1 MLGKALSGP
10 RRRYDSMNYTLLVT
24 LQLIYIVPSLLLY
37 LAQFCF
43 IALTKDPEF
52 STAFHYIFLA
62 RAPADMVQVAASLL
76 TFRFPV
82 AGWGAVLD
90 KPYIAKMGFVFSQ
103 YACLLELFA
112 QLSLSVNRFTAICFP
127 LRHNRW
133 WTLTRTL
140 KLFAICSLLAL
151 IPTAMRLPQEAGYIA
166 VQGKIVPYLIHE
178 EDQKTNSYVS
188 SCIYVFFGLF
198 CFVLNVFSLIK
209 HSQQRNLKLFDQ
221 QQALT
226 RRLQLNL
233 LVYSSS
239 FTLAIISMTVCQC
252 LLALDIFPLKTDGHA
267 LLIIVLTLSADY
279 FALSNPW
286 FVSKATY
293 WELFVYILEDCKGG
307 RLSSNR
313 EEKAMMLREQSHRT
327 ITNSSLLKPAFGRIP
342 QWTTS
347 TIGSL
352 ITSTTESFEI
362 TKRRLSPEIVKLL
375 YASGEQQEMQGTKNS
390 RSSSEGCAERR
401 KRRPQEKR
409 AEMLT
414 KAAMPVETSPTVRKN
429 DRFLEPRRNS

>member
-1 MLGKALSGP
+1 MSSVFEQNFSSPEPPMSAMNSGSA
-10 RRRYDSMNYTLLVT
+10 DNV
-24 LQLIYIVPSLLLY
+24 VPERN
-37 LAQFCF
+37 A
-43 IALTKDPEF
+43 DVDGN
-52 STAFHYIFLA
+52 
-62 RAPADMVQVAASLL
+62 APADMVQVAASLL

-286 FVSKATY
+286 LLLA
-293 WELFVYILEDCKGG
+293 
-307 RLSSNR
+307 LSASFR
-313 EEKAMMLREQSHRT
+313 AKF
-327 ITNSSLLKPAFGRIP
+327 LK
-342 QWTTS
+342 
-347 TIGSL
+347 
-352 ITSTTESFEI
+352 STTVG
-362 TKRRLSPEIVKLL
+362 VK
-375 YASGEQQEMQGTKNS
+375 NPI
-390 RSSSEGCAERR
+390 CA
-401 KRRPQEKR
+401 
-409 AEMLT
+409 T
-414 KAAMPVETSPTVRKN
+414 I
-429 DRFLEPRRNS
+429 